1 MEASVL
7 TYKKLGFV
15 PGFYKLKGYTEFN
28 AKRISTIAIS
38 EKKMSKNDKMEIKKE

>member
-7 TYKKLGFV
+7 TYKKLRFV
-15 PGFYKLKGYTEFN
+15 PGFYKLKGCTEFN

-38 EKKMSKNDKMEIKKE
+38 EKKMSKMKRWK

>member
-28 AKRISTIAIS
+28 AKRISTIVIS
-38 EKKMSKNDKMEIKKE
+38 EEKRPKMTRWK